1 MKQLKQVYLELY
13 ERINTFKTD
22 IFYIIERGAS
32 NYHPP
37 GSSTDITRARMKD
50 VMAFAYKLCQDAEK
64 EREYFLNY
72 NAATQKLRRA
82 QLVIHFLKIDCF
94 QRRALEKEWSTEG
107 SENFTAIKDEVKGDS
122 LYSEKDCKI
131 LQKFDEMI
139 HARLQLLGSEEQA
152 SELIASEDG

>member
-1 MKQLKQVYLELY
+1 M
-13 ERINTFKTD
+13 
-22 IFYIIERGAS
+22 
-32 NYHPP
+32 
-37 GSSTDITRARMKD
+37 
-50 VMAFAYKLCQDAEK
+50 
-64 EREYFLNY
+64 
-72 NAATQKLRRA
+72 
-82 QLVIHFLKIDCF
+82 VIHFLKIDCF